1 MYGHVRRSVLEKGHR
16 YLFGFIFFV
25 CVLTFFFTKINR
37 FLNLN
42 KLEKL
47 NKYILYF
54 NQIIYYFSNENSE
67 NYSKANIFGAFIK
80 IAKGVELI
88 VNNKQKC
95 DVDNI
100 ENNFQVTLGYLGC

>member
-25 CVLTFFFTKINR
+25 LCFNVFLYKNKSI
-37 FLNLN
+37 LNLN
-42 KLEKL
+42 KLEKV

-100 ENNFQVTLGYLGC
+100 EDNFQVTLGYLGR